1 MSTKLT
7 CPSCG
12 TQFTKWREKR
22 FCSEPCRKKASNA
35 RYKASSIH
43 TEKEP
48 KRRYEGRVVA
58 LRQNQLE
65 KLPENQGFQK
75 AKRRYEAPLFQRI
88 DKWTWKATI
97 RGGEETVA
105 WLMDVDGYG
114 WFAKRKVQGSEWTY
128 GPTTLEEAKEA
139 VKDFLRS
146 GDTCDWIR
154 PVGSIYTGHGYLNRY
169 AVPPSLA

>member
-12 TQFTKWREKR
+12 IQFAKWREKR

-48 KRRYEGRVVA
+48 KRRYKGRVVA
-58 LRQNQLE
+58 LLQNQLE

-75 AKRRYEAPLFQRI
+75 PKRRYEAPLFHRI
-88 DKWTWKATI
+88 DKWTWKATVK
-97 RGGEETVA
+97 GGEETVA
-105 WLMDVDGYG
+105 WLMEVEGYG
-114 WFAKRKVQGSEWTY
+114 WFGKVKDQGTEWTY
-128 GPTTLEEAKEA
+128 GPATLEEAKKA
-139 VKDFLRS
+139 TVDFLKTEDS
-146 GDTCDWIR
+146 SDWIR
-154 PVGSIYTGHGYLNRY
+154 PVGSIFTGNGYLNRY
-169 AVPPSLA
+169 AVPHGL